1 MQLFR
6 DSLKGTQGEKCYTC
20 WLHLE
25 RVRRMPNGK
34 ERSRLNLYIRYMY
47 LASGAPYELES
58 SGKHA
63 VFEGKLQAKSSISN
77 KILTLYCLF
86 VFLMVFNANL
96 NNISVSWWRTV
107 FVVGGRFNWW
117 RKLEKPTESRPQTL
131 SHNVV
136 QSPWSRFEL
145 TTLVVVS
152 TECMGSYESNYHS
165 IIATIWPLLTL
176 YYRFNSLE
184 IV

>member
-25 RVRRMPNGK
+25 RVRRMPIGK

-86 VFLMVFNANL
+86 VFMMVFNANL
-96 NNISVSWWRTV
+96 NNISVISWRTFSWRTV
-107 FVVGGRFNWW
+107 GLIGGGNW
-117 RKLEKPTESRPQTL
+117 RNLPKVTHKLYHIMLYNHPDRD
-131 SHNVV
+131 
-136 QSPWSRFEL
+136 
-145 TTLVVVS
+145 
-152 TECMGSYESNYHS
+152 SNSQH
-165 IIATIWPLLTL
+165 
-176 YYRFNSLE
+176 
-184 IV
+184 

>member
-1 MQLFR
+1 MLFFNKSILDIEDHADRVSFTRNVLGNALGMQLFR

-63 VFEGKLQAKSSISN
+63 VFEGKI
-77 KILTLYCLF
+77 
-86 VFLMVFNANL
+86 
-96 NNISVSWWRTV
+96 
-107 FVVGGRFNWW
+107 
-117 RKLEKPTESRPQTL
+117 
-131 SHNVV
+131 
-136 QSPWSRFEL
+136 
-145 TTLVVVS
+145 
-152 TECMGSYESNYHS
+152 
-165 IIATIWPLLTL
+165 
-176 YYRFNSLE
+176 
-184 IV
+184 